1 MAWFKKAQYTLLRA
15 PQTRDRIPDGLW
27 AKCAKCGGIV
37 LTRDFA
43 ENLGVCPKCNHHT
56 RIPAKDRIRQIMD
69 PGTFVET
76 NAGMTSADPLKFVDV
91 RPYPEQIARYQKK
104 TGLREAVVTGHG
116 KIKGLDVSVGFMDP
130 NFIMGSMGSVVGE
143 KVSRAFEYSMEHGVP
158 AVMFCATG
166 GARMQEGLLSL
177 MQMAKTSAVVGRL
190 HQAEIPYMSVL
201 TDPTGAGV
209 AASFAMLGDL
219 IISEPGA
226 EIYFTGSRVIEQTIR
241 EVLPKGFQ
249 RAEFMVQHGF
259 IDMIVQRREL
269 RDTLADL
276 LAMLTHHQVAR
287 ESDAP
292 EAVAVANS
300 RRSK

>member
-1 MAWFKKAQYTLLRA
+1 
-15 PQTRDRIPDGLW
+15 
-27 AKCAKCGGIV
+27 
-37 LTRDFA
+37 
-43 ENLGVCPKCNHHT
+43 
-56 RIPAKDRIRQIMD
+56 
-69 PGTFVET
+69 
-76 NAGMTSADPLKFVDV
+76 
-91 RPYPEQIARYQKK
+91 
-104 TGLREAVVTGHG
+104 
-116 KIKGLDVSVGFMDP
+116 
-130 NFIMGSMGSVVGE
+130 
-143 KVSRAFEYSMEHGVP
+143 MEHGVP

-276 LAMLTHHQVAR
+276 LAMLTHHQAAR
-287 ESDAP
+287 ESDVP